1 MSQPGYSGN
10 QYILDINADSGAFVN
25 IVAKST
31 VRKLVVEESSIT
43 AAGAANTL
51 QGLLQ
56 YKIPNDNTPNGF
68 TTIFQAVGGNT
79 EAAEGTVVVA
89 KFALGN
95 LPGQIAAFGE
105 IIGQLGQPIIG
116 NNPPGLTN
124 ATIMAQVRSGTGTG
138 TSVMVTEYN

>member
-10 QYILDINADSGAFVN
+10 QYILDINANSGAFVN

-31 VRKLVVEESSIT
+31 VRRLVVEESSIT
-43 AAGAANTL
+43 SAGAANTL
-51 QGLLQ
+51 QGILQ
-56 YKIPNDNTPNGF
+56 YKVPNDNTANGF

-89 KFALGN
+89 KFELGN
-95 LPGQIAAFGE
+95 KVGQIGAWGE

-116 NNPPGLTN
+116 NNPPGLTT
-124 ATIMAQVRSGTGTG
+124 ATTMAQVRSGTGTG